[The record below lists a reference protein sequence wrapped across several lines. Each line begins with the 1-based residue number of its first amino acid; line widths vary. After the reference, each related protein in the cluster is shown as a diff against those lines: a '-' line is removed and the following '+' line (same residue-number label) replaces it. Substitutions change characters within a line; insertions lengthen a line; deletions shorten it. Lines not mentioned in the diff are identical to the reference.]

1 MQRLCQGID
10 IVRIEKIPVT
20 EEEFWAKTVLPHHMK
35 NNTIGHDNPRF
46 KRELVDAC
54 VASIK

>member
-20 EEEFWAKTVLPHHMK
+20 EEEFRAKTVLPYWK
-35 NNTIGHDNPRF
+35 NNTIGHEHPRF
-46 KRELVDAC
+46 KRELLPQCDAS
-54 VASIK
+54 VK